1 MRTPPLLADFT
12 HPRACKPI
20 CEKSL
25 TLPSRADREGKCFP
39 SVRTISRD
47 TKLSMS
53 TVRRALDDLVNTGYI
68 QKQPRWRANGA
79 KSSNQYVFRI

>member
-25 TLPSRADREGKCFP
+25 TLPVEICGEFDIIYQNKYVLDSRNLQVIYKGGVTD
-39 SVRTISRD
+39 SRIFRMYK
-47 TKLSMS
+47 TM
-53 TVRRALDDLVNTGYI
+53 RR
-68 QKQPRWRANGA
+68 
-79 KSSNQYVFRI
+79 